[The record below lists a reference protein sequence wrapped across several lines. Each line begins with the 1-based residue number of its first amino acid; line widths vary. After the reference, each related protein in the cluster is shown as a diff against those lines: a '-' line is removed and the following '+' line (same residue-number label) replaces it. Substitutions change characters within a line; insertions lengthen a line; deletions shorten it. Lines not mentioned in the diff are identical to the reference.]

1 MIIFELAVLVF
12 LLMLIGIFLTA
23 KEFNRML
30 DDEENNDD
38 SKD

>member
-30 DDEENNDD
+30 DDDNNDNSED
-38 SKD
+38 

>member
-30 DDEENNDD
+30 DDDDNNDNSED
-38 SKD
+38 

>member
-1 MIIFELAVLVF
+1 MIILELAVLVF

-30 DDEENNDD
+30 DDENNDD

>member
-1 MIIFELAVLVF
+1 MIILELAVLVF

-30 DDEENNDD
+30 DDDEKNDD